1 MVKWPCMP
9 RETLHGLRGAWR
21 KAMAAFG
28 LTLRVREHDRR
39 RAMACSCAAEQQC
52 SRSGKDGPACWRMP
66 SHRGGC
72 IAQVCKCASVHV
84 CMCACVHVCAHSG
97 KGGVSSKPCGSVAG
111 AGRWLS
117 GEAYRHAVRG
127 KRQVDE
133 EARLVPCLPGYSSR
147 SGSTCIDHVVRRNLA
162 RARPLS

>member
-72 IAQVCKCASVHV
+72 IAQVC
-84 CMCACVHVCAHSG
+84 MCACVHVCMCAHTVARVACPLNRAAVSRAP
-97 KGGVSSKPCGSVAG
+97 GGGCQAK
-111 AGRWLS
+111 L
-117 GEAYRHAVRG
+117 YRHAVRG
-127 KRQVDE
+127 KHQVDE

>member
-1 MVKWPCMP
+1 MQSEWKGWAGV
-9 RETLHGLRGAWR
+9 LAY
-21 KAMAAFG
+21 
-28 LTLRVREHDRR
+28 
-39 RAMACSCAAEQQC
+39 AE
-52 SRSGKDGPACWRMP
+52 SPGWV
-66 SHRGGC
+66 HR
-72 IAQVCKCASVHV
+72 ASVQV